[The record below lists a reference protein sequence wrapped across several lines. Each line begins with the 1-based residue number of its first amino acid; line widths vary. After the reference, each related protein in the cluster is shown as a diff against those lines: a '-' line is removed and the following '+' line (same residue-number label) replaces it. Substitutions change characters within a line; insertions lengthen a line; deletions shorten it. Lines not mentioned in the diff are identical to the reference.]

1 MMSQAPSELLLSPT
15 GLCCELLPSP
25 FGIECPQPRLSWIV
39 PNTPRDTMQT
49 AYHIRVVG
57 APDALADDRNVLWDS
72 GWIESAEATH
82 VPYAGAPLRSLAR
95 CFWQVRIRDGRGA
108 ASAWS
113 EPASWT
119 MGIVDP
125 DGWRAHW
132 IAARPGE
139 PHTVARVLR
148 GGRREDAQPAAAEA
162 CAAVYLR
169 REVSCAQAVR
179 RATLVVCG
187 LGYGEF
193 YIDGDKVGD
202 HVLEPTF
209 SDYNQRVYYRV
220 YDVTERFG
228 PGSHAL
234 TAILGNGFY
243 NLVTPNLFQ
252 FEKAPWKTPPKL
264 LAQITLEYAD
274 GSEATIITDD
284 AWRQAGG
291 PIVFNCVI
299 GGETIDARRGQPGWQ
314 LPGFDDTGWV
324 PALHVQPPR
333 GKLVADLLPAM
344 RVVEECAPRRI
355 TEPQPGVYVVDFGRN
370 LIGRVRFTTSGAA
383 GAPITLDYNERLNAD
398 GTLDT
403 ACSTSHTFGR
413 YQHQECI
420 LAGAGRET
428 FEPRFTYHAFRYVEI
443 RGLTQAPA
451 AHDLVAR
458 RLHTD
463 LAHAGAFRSAND
475 RLNAVHDAARRTLE
489 DCTFGMPVAEAVR
502 EKIGWNGDNTF
513 CRDAY
518 LYLFDAHA
526 LFRKNVID
534 NLDAQEPNGHVPPI
548 APTNGWGRL
557 DDQGRTE
564 YCDDPWWGG
573 SLAYAVQG
581 LCDFHG
587 DLRLL
592 EQAYEGCRRYVDYLT
607 TTATDGCVTWSLGD
621 WCDQAFGWPGGP
633 GLTPVSLTSTA
644 GYFDLARLTARFAAL
659 LGKRE
664 DAAAYTALAD
674 QIKAAFNRHFGSPTT
689 ERYFPA
695 LPKGSQTGPGLPL
708 HLGLIPAEH
717 EPAALAQLLAGIEH
731 AGGHLST
738 GFIGLMPTLYQ
749 LCATGYVDVAYA
761 AVTAP
766 EGAGWFW
773 MLDGPDCT
781 LAETIYPQ
789 TNPMHHHQFSSCIA
803 GWLYRCLGGIRPAL
817 ARAWPDATVP
827 AFDIVIAPCL
837 PTDLA
842 WVETAWCSP
851 RGQIIS
857 NWYRREDGL
866 RFEIEIPGNTLARV
880 ELPTP
885 DASAIRED
893 GVPLAEAPGVRAV
906 EATDGKVILQIGA
919 GRYVF
924 TATGS
929 R

>member
-1 MMSQAPSELLLSPT
+1 L
-15 GLCCELLPSP
+15 GCEWLADPV
-25 FGIECPQPRLSWIV
+25 GIECPRPRLSWTV
-39 PNTPRDTMQT
+39 PNTPRGTTQT
-49 AYHIRVVG
+49 AYHIRVAG
-57 APDALADDRNVLWDS
+57 APEALADGRGELWDS
-72 GWIESAEATH
+72 GWIESKATTN
-82 VPYAGAPLRSLAR
+82 VLYGGAPLRSLAR
-95 CFWQVRIRDGRGA
+95 CLWQVRIRDGRGEV
-108 ASAWS
+108 SAWS
-113 EPASWT
+113 APSSWT

-125 DGWRAHW
+125 GDWHAGW
-132 IAARPGE
+132 IAARPGV
-139 PHTVARVLR
+139 PHTVARYFR
-148 GGRREDAQPAAAEA
+148 GGRREEAQPAAAEDG
-162 CAAVYLR
+162 AAVYLR
-169 REVSCAQAVR
+169 REINCTQAVR

-193 YIDGDKVGD
+193 YIDGHKIGD
-202 HVLEPTF
+202 HVLDPTF
-209 SDYNQRVYYRV
+209 SDYNKRVYYRV
-220 YDVTERFG
+220 YDVTERFE

-243 NLVTPNLFQ
+243 NLGTPNLFQ

-264 LAQITLEYAD
+264 LAQIALEYAD
-274 GSEATIITDD
+274 GSEATIVTDGS
-284 AWRQAGG
+284 WRQAGG
-291 PIVFNCVI
+291 PVVFNCVI
-299 GGETIDARRGQPGWQ
+299 GGETIDARCGQPGWQ
-314 LPGFDDTGWV
+314 QPGFDDTGWP
-324 PALHVQPPR
+324 PALQVQAPR
-333 GKLVADLLPAM
+333 GRLVADLLPPM
-344 RVVEECAPRRI
+344 RVVERLTPTRI
-355 TEPQPGVYVVDFGRN
+355 TEPQPGVYVADFGRN
-370 LIGRVRFTTSGAA
+370 LVGWVRLTTTGAA
-383 GAPITLDYNERLNAD
+383 DARITLDYNEQLTPQ

-403 ACSTSHTFGR
+403 TCRTSHTFGR

-443 RGLTQAPA
+443 RGLSQAPA
-451 AHDLVAR
+451 AHDLVAC

-463 LAHAGAFRSAND
+463 LAYTGAFRSAND

-518 LYLFDAHA
+518 LYLFDAHG
-526 LFRKNVID
+526 LYRKNVID

-548 APTNGWGRL
+548 APTNGWGVL
-557 DDQGRTE
+557 DDQGRSE

-581 LCDFHG
+581 LCEFYG
-587 DLRLL
+587 DLQLL
-592 EQAYEGCRRYVDYLT
+592 HQAYEGCRRYVDYLT

-644 GYFDLARLTARFAAL
+644 GYFDLARLTAHFAARL
-659 LGKRE
+659 SKWE

-674 QIKAAFNRHFGSPTT
+674 QVKAAFNRRFGSPTT

-708 HLGLIPAEH
+708 YLGLVPAEY
-717 EPAALAQLLAGIEH
+717 EPAALAQLLAGLED

-749 LCATGYVDVAYA
+749 LCAAGYVDAAYA

-773 MLDGPDCT
+773 MLDGPYCT

-789 TNPMHHHQFSSCIA
+789 TKPMHHHQFSSCIA
-803 GWLYRCLGGIRPAL
+803 GWLYRCLGGIQPDL
-817 ARAWPDATVP
+817 AHSGSAATVP

-842 WVETAWCSP
+842 WAETAWRSQ
-851 RGQIIS
+851 RGQIVS
-857 NWYRREDGL
+857 NWYRREDAL

-885 DASAIRED
+885 DASTIREN
-893 GVPLAEAPGVRAV
+893 GMPLAEAPDVNV
-906 EATDGKVILQIGA
+906 VGKVGGKVVLQVGA
-919 GRYVF
+919 GHYIF
-924 TATGS
+924 TVAGS
-929 R
+929 K